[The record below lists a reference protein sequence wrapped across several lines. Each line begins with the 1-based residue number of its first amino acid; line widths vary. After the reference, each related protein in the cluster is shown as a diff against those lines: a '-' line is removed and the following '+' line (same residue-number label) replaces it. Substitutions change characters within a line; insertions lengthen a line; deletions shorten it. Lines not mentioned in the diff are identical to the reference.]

1 MAQRVVIPG
10 FRKIET
16 SSGGGEG
23 GTTNYNDLTNKP
35 SINNVPLVGNLNTA
49 NLKLTD
55 KTLTEEGVPADAKT
69 VGAKL
74 AEQSTSLIALSEQL
88 GNHTVKSDV
97 PENAVFTDTVY
108 NDKDIKAEIAKKAD
122 ATAVPSKVS
131 ELTNDSNYQT
141 AEQVN
146 STVVTEIA
154 KVVADAPEDLNTL
167 KEMSDWIA
175 GHENDASAMNSAIS
189 DNKTAIT
196 ALQTGKADKRE
207 IPTTLPANGGNSDT
221 VNNHTVE
228 SDVPVDAVF
237 TDTIYDDTE
246 VKESIEELSS
256 NLDTLTY
263 GENAG
268 GKNLIFTDE
277 LVGKKLSI
285 TQDIGGI
292 APNGDTITFSISTT
306 TNDDMDNSK
315 SVLYIMRTD
324 GTNSTPVNN
333 GQALTLT
340 DDDKNNFLGYR
351 VNVIPSLEGK
361 IVKSIQVEVGTTAT
375 PYEPYIPSVKMLAEE
390 VSAQNESLADY
401 GLTNIF
407 DGNVLQ
413 GYYDVTDGIFHIDN
427 YNVCCANKI
436 SCDAGQNIHIII
448 NKSLYVR
455 VIFYNSSGEFIGSEN
470 FGEKTGTEFSCKAI
484 PNAKYFTFYASNNGT
499 SIPTVEEAKQYRVYI
514 NNAIDEL
521 KGDLN
526 TLEFGE
532 IAGGKNLFKGN
543 FIEKVLDTGIN
554 YTDVDLSK
562 EQNTIKD
569 IKGIVFAV
577 FGAYLKKGTYTFSYT
592 NDAYFSLNRV
602 AIAGTDCVLA
612 AESIRKSYTW
622 TQNTDGWTYFGIEGD
637 DSETGVTDTPFSVTP
652 DIQIEEGTQATAYE
666 PYAPSIKM
674 LADEVSEQNESL
686 CDLEN
691 AINGLNDDNY
701 WEQGTWNILGQKVD
715 EPTIIRMK
723 EKLILPID
731 YSVSLVNSNY
741 VYEVDYYENGAY
753 KNDTD
758 WISGSIVIP
767 NGQEFVLLIRKVDNS
782 SLVPTERNAISVL
795 PKNIGTINDKLKN
808 DLAPKKIEL
817 QNVDERVTIQDN
829 GSFIVNGFAF
839 VNLLVTFNETLPQW
853 SNFVRLPRPKGDNIS
868 VHCENSVILAIYSQ
882 DNLPGDCGTTE
893 SVASGTEI
901 RLLANYEVA

>member
-1 MAQRVVIPG
+1 MGMSGDTALTLAKNYVKKTLQGQGALKGQDG
-10 FRKIET
+10 FSPIVTENKDNTDEIYKLDIT
-16 SSGGGEG
+16 TKD
-23 GTTNYNDLTNKP
+23 GTFTTPNLKGFIGADGFSPIATVTK
-35 SINNVPLVGNLNTA
+35 VGNTTTIT
-49 NLKLTD
+49 LTD
-55 KTLTEEGVPADAKT
+55 KNGTTSEMIMDGETNIIESITVNGVAVPISDKT
-69 VGAKL
+69 VNIDLSGYVEKEDGKTLVSASDVSQIRKNKDD
-74 AEQSTSLIALSEQL
+74 IATLNGTGDGSVDKKIADKLSEQTYL
-88 GNHTVKSDV
+88 TKKIITADEASAYIADPHTAKFNIIYLVKDESASGSDKYF
-97 PENAVFTDTVY
+97 EYQRIGTEESSTFEMTGDTSTNLADY
-108 NDKDIKAEIAKKAD
+108 AKSAEIPTTVA
-122 ATAVPSKVS
+122 
-131 ELTNDSNYQT
+131 ELTDS
-141 AEQVN
+141 
-146 STVVTEIA
+146 
-154 KVVADAPEDLNTL
+154 ADYA
-167 KEMSDWIA
+167 
-175 GHENDASAMNSAIS
+175 
-189 DNKTAIT
+189 KTA
-196 ALQTGKADKRE
+196 D
-207 IPTTLPANGGNSDT
+207 IPTTLPADGGNSDT

-228 SDVPVDAVF
+228 TDVPTDAVF

-246 VKESIEELSS
+246 VKESIEEVNS
-256 NLDTLTY
+256 NLDGLTY

-333 GQALTLT
+333 GQTLTLT

-375 PYEPYIPSVKMLAEE
+375 PYEPYIPSVKMLAEN
-390 VSAQNESLADY
+390 VKAQNESL
-401 GLTNIF
+401 
-407 DGNVLQ
+407 
-413 GYYDVTDGIFHIDN
+413 
-427 YNVCCANKI
+427 
-436 SCDAGQNIHIII
+436 S
-448 NKSLYVR
+448 
-455 VIFYNSSGEFIGSEN
+455 
-470 FGEKTGTEFSCKAI
+470 
-484 PNAKYFTFYASNNGT
+484 
-499 SIPTVEEAKQYRVYI
+499 
-514 NNAIDEL
+514 
-521 KGDLN
+521 
-526 TLEFGE
+526 
-532 IAGGKNLFKGN
+532 
-543 FIEKVLDTGIN
+543 
-554 YTDVDLSK
+554 
-562 EQNTIKD
+562 
-569 IKGIVFAV
+569 
-577 FGAYLKKGTYTFSYT
+577 
-592 NDAYFSLNRV
+592 
-602 AIAGTDCVLA
+602 
-612 AESIRKSYTW
+612 
-622 TQNTDGWTYFGIEGD
+622 
-637 DSETGVTDTPFSVTP
+637 
-652 DIQIEEGTQATAYE
+652 
-666 PYAPSIKM
+666 
-674 LADEVSEQNESL
+674 
-686 CDLEN
+686 DLEN

-808 DLAPKKIEL
+808 DLVPKKIEL

-829 GSFIVNGFAF
+829 GSFIINGFAF

-893 SVASGTEI
+893 NVASGTEI
-901 RLLANYEVA
+901 RLLVNYEVA